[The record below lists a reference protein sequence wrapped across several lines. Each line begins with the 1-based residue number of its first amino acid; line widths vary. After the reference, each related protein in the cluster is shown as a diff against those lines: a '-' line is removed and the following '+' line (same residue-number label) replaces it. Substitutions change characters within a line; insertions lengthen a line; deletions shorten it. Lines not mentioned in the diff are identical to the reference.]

1 MFEPL
6 RDLTVGPAVL
16 HLDLSLGVWTA
27 DGWPGVL
34 QGWAIPTATDSAFAL
49 AVLTAV
55 STHLPGGCEG
65 GGG

>member
-49 AVLTAV
+49 Q
-55 STHLPGGCEG
+55 C
-65 GGG
+65 